1 MLIGSKGEAIA
12 SLPQPQRQ
20 EIRIQI
26 IPTGNDDRI
35 FQIVMLIS
43 FNIGILIQELSNE

>member
-1 MLIGSKGEAIA
+1 MLIGSKGEAIT
-12 SLPQPQRQ
+12 SIQHQKQ

-26 IPTGNDDRI
+26 IPIGNGDRI

-43 FNIGILIQELSNE
+43 FNIWILIQETSME